1 MKAVHP
7 DGRTQ
12 ENVTVNE
19 FFRTY
24 GPAGFVPVEDATGN
38 AAADEV
44 VAPPVVQAEHHTD
57 AILSA
62 PDAPEHVDGD
72 ERVFVPQAEVDAL
85 LGDADADVEPVSAL
99 APRRNRRGA

>member
-1 MKAVHP
+1 MKVVHP
-7 DGRTQ
+7 DGRSQ

-62 PDAPEHVDGD
+62 PDAPEPTVAADGVVDPGK
-72 ERVFVPQAEVDAL
+72 VGFVKAVK
-85 LGDADADVEPVSAL
+85 GKADKAV
-99 APRRNRRGA
+99 